1 MLVYVCS
8 PLNGVSLGKGNLPWR
23 ASMLIAAMVDVS
35 DLHDRMTA
43 CVCVVHGIITY
54 AKNKA
59 SITNPKTLGD

>member
-1 MLVYVCS
+1 
-8 PLNGVSLGKGNLPWR
+8 
-23 ASMLIAAMVDVS
+23 MLIAAMVDVS
-35 DLHDRMTA
+35 DLHDTMTA